1 MTRFEFLKDYVDS
14 CNDLREHLGMT
25 TPLSLD
31 SYDDIVYL
39 QNIIH
44 GELEPESLTAD
55 GELSRSEVRDKETY
69 YKALLVVLNERL
81 DELEYAEELAE
92 EIQYASH

>member
-1 MTRFEFLKDYVDS
+1 MTRFEFLKDYVD
-14 CNDLREHLGMT
+14 NRNGIMEVIDE
-25 TPLSLD
+25 PLYSLD
-31 SYDDIVYL
+31 SYADMVKIQSIIV
-39 QNIIH
+39 
-44 GELEPESLTAD
+44 GELEPEALTAD
-55 GELSRSEVRDKETY
+55 GELPESEVRTKRTY

>member
-14 CNDLREHLGMT
+14 CNDLREYLGMT

-31 SYDDIVYL
+31 SYDDVVYL

-44 GELEPESLTAD
+44 GELEPEALTAD
-55 GELSRSEVRDKETY
+55 GELPESEVRTKRTY

>member
-14 CNDLREHLGMT
+14 RNGIMEVIDE
-25 TPLSLD
+25 PLYSLD
-31 SYDDIVYL
+31 SYDDMVKIQSIIV
-39 QNIIH
+39 
-44 GELEPESLTAD
+44 GELEPEALTAD
-55 GELSRSEVRDKETY
+55 GELPESEVRTKRTY

>member
-14 CNDLREHLGMT
+14 HNGTMEVIGE
-25 TPLSLD
+25 PLKSID
-31 SYDDIVYL
+31 SYADMVKIQSIIV
-39 QNIIH
+39 
-44 GELEPESLTAD
+44 GELEPEALTAD
-55 GELSRSEVRDKETY
+55 GELPESEVRTKRTY

>member
-14 CNDLREHLGMT
+14 RNGIMEVIDE
-25 TPLSLD
+25 PLYSLD
-31 SYDDIVYL
+31 SYADMVKI
-39 QNIIH
+39 QSIIE
-44 GELEPESLTAD
+44 GELEPEALTAD
-55 GELSRSEVRDKETY
+55 GELPESEVRTKRIY

>member
-14 CNDLREHLGMT
+14 RNGIMEVIDE
-25 TPLSLD
+25 PLYSLD
-31 SYDDIVYL
+31 SYADMVKI
-39 QNIIH
+39 QSIIE
-44 GELEPESLTAD
+44 GELEPEALTAD
-55 GELSRSEVRDKETY
+55 GELPESEVRTKRTY
-69 YKALLVVLNERL
+69 YKALLIVLNERL

>member
-14 CNDLREHLGMT
+14 RNGIMEVIDE
-25 TPLSLD
+25 PLYSLD
-31 SYDDIVYL
+31 SYADMVKIQSIIV
-39 QNIIH
+39 
-44 GELEPESLTAD
+44 GELEPEALTAD
-55 GELSRSEVRDKETY
+55 GELPESEVRTKRTY

>member
-14 CNDLREHLGMT
+14 RNGIMEVIDE
-25 TPLSLD
+25 PLYSLD
-31 SYDDIVYL
+31 SYADMVKI
-39 QNIIH
+39 QSIIE
-44 GELEPESLTAD
+44 GELEPEALTAD
-55 GELSRSEVRDKETY
+55 GELPESEVRTKRTY

>member
-14 CNDLREHLGMT
+14 RNGIMEVIDE
-25 TPLSLD
+25 PLKSID
-31 SYDDIVYL
+31 SYADMVKIQSIIV
-39 QNIIH
+39 
-44 GELEPESLTAD
+44 GELEPEALTAD
-55 GELSRSEVRDKETY
+55 GELPESEVRTKRTY